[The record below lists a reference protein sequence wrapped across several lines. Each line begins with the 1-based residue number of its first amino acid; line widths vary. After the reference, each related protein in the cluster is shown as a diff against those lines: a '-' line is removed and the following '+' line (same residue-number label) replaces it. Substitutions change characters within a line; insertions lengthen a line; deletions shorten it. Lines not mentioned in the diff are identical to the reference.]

1 MLPTFALQEMSAM
14 ECRLHELKLFLD
26 RKVKERRMLFGG
38 VYRLPKTPGGC
49 LLVSLV
55 PMLEKKNDEKRYMY
69 FFQAGQCA
77 VLSLFRV
84 RKMYFSGN
92 RVGFRHNSD
101 RNAVIRGKDVNWN
114 HC

>member
-14 ECRLHELKLFLD
+14 ECSLHELKLFLD
-26 RKVKERRMLFGG
+26 RKVKERNLMLFGG
-38 VYRLPKTPGGC
+38 VYSLPKTPGGC

-55 PMLEKKNDEKRYMY
+55 PMLEKKNDEKRY
-69 FFQAGQCA
+69 FSQAGQCA

-92 RVGFRHNSD
+92 RVGFQHSSD
-101 RNAVIRGKDVNWN
+101 KNAVIRGKDANWN